1 MLRINQLK
9 LPVTHTQ
16 EQLEKKLIKTLKIN
30 RNDMKQYRIRKRSLD
45 ARKKPELCYVYS
57 IDLELKHEERIL
69 KQLKGRA
76 VKVTEEPYRVP
87 ERGSEELHDRP
98 VIVGSGPAGLFCA
111 YILAREG
118 YRPLIVER
126 GAPVRERKKDV
137 ERFWETGLLDP
148 DSNVQFGEGGAGTFS
163 DGKLN
168 TLVKDAAGRNRFV
181 LETLYSSELLRI
193 FCGNRNLISV
203 RGYPH

>member
-57 IDLELKHEERIL
+57 IDLEVKHEERIL

-76 VKVTEEPYRVP
+76 VKV
-87 ERGSEELHDRP
+87 SEESTGCRSTARKNFMTDR
-98 VIVGSGPAGLFCA
+98 
-111 YILAREG
+111 
-118 YRPLIVER
+118 
-126 GAPVRERKKDV
+126 
-137 ERFWETGLLDP
+137 
-148 DSNVQFGEGGAGTFS
+148 
-163 DGKLN
+163 
-168 TLVKDAAGRNRFV
+168 
-181 LETLYSSELLRI
+181 
-193 FCGNRNLISV
+193 
-203 RGYPH
+203 